1 MADIQVIKLKVR
13 RGTNSQR
20 RLVILDEGELGYT
33 IDTQRLYVG
42 TGTLSGGVPAAPKIH
57 GILNSYTGLSTLQP
71 EIGDIVYAGNLL
83 YQYNSSGLWQFIGS
97 QVDTGTISYD
107 VDNQLSVAL
116 SSINSAYLNQAQLS
130 SSSVAFD
137 GTGRFV
143 INYNTT
149 QFGISGTSFALAAS
163 AIKPIHIDPSVV
175 SRGLRGGNGV
185 ALSAYVDG
193 VSIGYNSSNQLTV
206 IGTPISAISYSS
218 LLCGF
223 EVNPFN
229 NAVSTL
235 VRGVDPNY
243 LALSSGIVTFSS
255 GATSPSVSS
264 TLVASE
270 LAAPIVQNGFVRSI
284 VSSIYDLLS
293 CNLSGSIYNGSPD
306 QVKAG
311 YTPSYGRTT
320 FTAISSDS
328 TGNTTY
334 PVLSSA
340 GFIVFEG
347 NSNGTGLSARNNSNH
362 IPGRFAI
369 PVFTF

>member
-42 TGTLSGGVPAAPKIH
+42 TGTLSGGIPVAPKIH
-57 GILNSYTGLSTLQP
+57 NILTSYNDLSTLQP
-71 EIGDIVYAGNLL
+71 EIGDVVYAGNRLF
-83 YQYNSSGLWQFIGS
+83 QYNSSGLWQFIGS
-97 QVDTGTISYD
+97 QVDNGTVVYD
-107 VDNQLSVAL
+107 VNNQLSVGL

-130 SSSVAFD
+130 SSSVTFD

-143 INYNTT
+143 VNYETT
-149 QFGISGTSFALAAS
+149 QFGISGTKFALAAN
-163 AIKPIHIDPSVV
+163 AVKPIHIDSTVA
-175 SRGLRGGNGV
+175 SKGLAISSGG

-193 VSIGYNSSNQLTV
+193 LSIGYDSLNRLTV
-206 IGTPISAISYSS
+206 IGAPVSAVSYSN

-223 EVNPFN
+223 EVNPIN
-229 NAVSTL
+229 NKVSTL

-243 LALSSGIVTFSS
+243 LALSSGIVTFSN
-255 GATSPSVSS
+255 GATL
-264 TLVASE
+264 TASE
-270 LAAPIVQNGFVRSI
+270 LGSPIVDKGFVRDV
-284 VSSIYDLLS
+284 VSSIYDILS
-293 CNLSGSIYNGSPD
+293 CNILDGDNGSIYNGSPD
-306 QVKAG
+306 QVART
-311 YTPSYGRTT
+311 YTPSNGITT
-320 FTAISSDS
+320 FSAISTNSS
-328 TGNTTY
+328 GASNNLT
-334 PVLSSA
+334 LSSA

-347 NSNGTGLSARNNSNH
+347 NSAGNGLSARNNSNH